1 MSAPMCV
8 TRLSWI
14 MSDSLVVARALLL
27 AMLLPLAAGAQPTER
42 YYFPESAEEKPWEEQ
57 KLQMPP
63 YPKDET
69 LLKIQVSGATSFDFF
84 IDLASVSVG
93 RDGVIRYT
101 LLARS
106 DSGAKNVSFE
116 GIKCYGR
123 ESKLYAFGRP
133 DGTWSQARN
142 SKWVRISGLQANHQH
157 ATLADDFFCP
167 GRLIVT
173 STREAL
179 EALRRGGHPRA
190 ASGSEMWNMP
200 Q

>member
-1 MSAPMCV
+1 
-8 TRLSWI
+8 
-14 MSDSLVVARALLL
+14 
-27 AMLLPLAAGAQPTER
+27 MLLPLAAAAQPAPD

-69 LLKIQVSGATSFDFF
+69 LLKIPVSGTTAFEFF

-93 RDGVIRYT
+93 QDGVIRYT
-101 LLARS
+101 LLAKS
-106 DSGAKNVSFE
+106 ESGAKNVSFE
-116 GIKCYGR
+116 GIKCKGR

-142 SKWVRISGLQANHQH
+142 PQWVRISGVQANRQQ

-167 GRLIVT
+167 GRLIV
-173 STREAL
+173 SNTREAL
-179 EALRRGGHPRA
+179 EALRHGGHPRA
-190 ASGSEMWNMP
+190 SVSSEMWNQP